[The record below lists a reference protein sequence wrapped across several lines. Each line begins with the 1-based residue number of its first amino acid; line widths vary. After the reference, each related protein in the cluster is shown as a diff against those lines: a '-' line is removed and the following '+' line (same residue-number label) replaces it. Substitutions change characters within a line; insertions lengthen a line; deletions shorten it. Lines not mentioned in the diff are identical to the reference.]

1 MVKKVARKAVLIYPR
16 FYGHTFWSFERTLA
30 KYIRR
35 NEYGL
40 PKRSLPPLGL
50 MGLYNHIKHYYDDI
64 ELVDRN
70 ANPLPLEEL
79 IRDADHVYIGGMIAQ
94 QKGFLEDAEVVKNAG
109 KLLIAGGTIVD
120 EHSPLMALADHL
132 VENEAEMVIDDLLDG
147 LFHGNA
153 EKFYRGTHT
162 PPERFFQPDYSSINS
177 NDYVTMSVQIT
188 RGCPF
193 SCEFCDITARFGRKS
208 RMAPW
213 EHTENAFRKLFQLG
227 WRGNVFI
234 VDDNLIGN
242 PAKAIALL
250 KRIHELETDI
260 GYRSPKYSEVSVN
273 LGDETP
279 VMSELR
285 RWFRKANFVNN
296 FFGVETNNTEALV
309 ETGKK
314 QNLHGKK
321 STQEKLAF
329 ISEETGS
336 KMMIGIIYGFD
347 SDTSESV
354 AGLIDFINS
363 THVPTVM
370 VGLLQALPKTELW
383 ERMGKEG
390 RLSARTTGNNS
401 DGTMNFIPY
410 NISEREAEQNYVK
423 ILRGIYSEKAYFARV
438 KRALNPIDPR
448 LEDVPIPDIGKMYS
462 GLCSGLRI
470 LVKENSFT
478 YWRYLK
484 EAHQIAR
491 ERFAF
496 NSKGYWYILTEYLT
510 YCARYT
516 HMKAQTQYMEKQI
529 ESRDYEQWQTF
540 SWKGFQEFQAFEFTM
555 PALLQ
560 KRQGRAL

>member
-1 MVKKVARKAVLIYPR
+1 MEMTRKLARKAILVYPR

-64 ELVDRN
+64 ELIDRN
-70 ANPLPLEEL
+70 VNPLPLEEL
-79 IRDADHVYIGGMIAQ
+79 IRGADHVYVGGMIAQ

-120 EHSPLMALADHL
+120 EHSPLMTLADHL

-147 LFHGNA
+147 LFHSNA
-153 EKFYRGTHT
+153 EKFYRGTHS
-162 PPERFFQPDYSSINS
+162 PPERFFQPDYSSINLE
-177 NDYVTMSVQIT
+177 NYMTMSVQIT

-193 SCEFCDITARFGRKS
+193 SCEFCDITARFGRKM

-213 EHTENAFRKLFQLG
+213 EHTENAFRRLFELG
-227 WRGNVFI
+227 WRDSIFI

-242 PAKAIALL
+242 PKEAIALL
-250 KRIHELETDI
+250 KRIYELETDI

-273 LGDETP
+273 LADETP

-285 RWFRKANFVNN
+285 RWFHKAYFVNN

-314 QNLHGKK
+314 QNLHGQK
-321 STQEKLAF
+321 SIQEKLAF

-336 KMMIGIIYGFD
+336 KMMAGIIYGFD
-347 SDTSESV
+347 SDTPESV
-354 AGLIDFINS
+354 DSLINFINS
-363 THVPTVM
+363 THVPIVM
-370 VGLLQALPKTELW
+370 VGLLQALPKTKLW
-383 ERMGKEG
+383 ERMRKEG
-390 RLSARTTGNNS
+390 RLLVQTTGNNS
-401 DGTMNFIPY
+401 DGTTNFIPY
-410 NISEREAEQNYVK
+410 NISELEAERNYVK
-423 ILRGIYSEKAYFARV
+423 ILRGIYSEEAYFARV
-438 KRALNPIDPR
+438 KRSLNLIDPR
-448 LEDVPIPDIGKMYS
+448 LEDVPIPNTGKMYS
-462 GLCSGLRI
+462 GLRSGMRI

-478 YWRYLK
+478 YWRYLR
-484 EAHQIAR
+484 EAHKIAR
-491 ERFAF
+491 DRFGF
-496 NSKGYWYILTEYLT
+496 SSKGYWYILAEYLT

-516 HMKAQTQYMEKQI
+516 HMKAQMQYMEEQI
-529 ESRDYEQWQTF
+529 EARDYEQWQTF
-540 SWKGFQEFQAFEFTM
+540 SWREFQEFQAIKFAR

-560 KRQGRAL
+560 EHSGS